1 MRSKSFEGNNARR
14 DTEYVRGR
22 THSSMRHSSWRNMQV
37 YGLDKVFGG
46 EGAPPYDAYLDKLK
60 DPRWYAFTD
69 LVKRN
74 REHCEGCGSNRHL
87 QVHHIR
93 YLPGLEPWEHP
104 LSEVRLLCVE
114 CHQATHRIEPTK
126 VVVRTMKADDDLPAF
141 GGSSS
146 RWRRVVPLIKADLR
160 QRIGGWV
167 TVDGPVDDVR
177 RVTDSSTYINL
188 GGRFPR
194 QILTVVILAANHAE
208 FGDPLAFLGKK
219 IRVEGRLQE
228 YRGALQIVANVARQI
243 ELR

>member
-46 EGAPPYDAYLDKLK
+46 EGAPPHDAYLDKLK

-104 LSEVRLLCVE
+104 LSEVRLGTFKDQLEELVDI
-114 CHQATHRIEPTK
+114 R
-126 VVVRTMKADDDLPAF
+126 
-141 GGSSS
+141 SS
-146 RWRRVVPLIKADLR
+146 RKTCAGDF
-160 QRIGGWV
+160 Q
-167 TVDGPVDDVR
+167 
-177 RVTDSSTYINL
+177 
-188 GGRFPR
+188 R